1 MVYGRLVWFMEDK
14 DETIGTTTTINYS
27 TTQLFNYFTDN

>member
-1 MVYGRLVWFMEDK
+1 MVDSLWFMEDK

-27 TTQLFNYFTDN
+27 TTLLLNYFTDN